1 MQEKNII
8 QKKRELVMLAKKT
21 NNMPTLIYAYNKM
34 IDFCLR
40 EKKENRL
47 NWSNKENIIDLM
59 HKAMVE
65 ISPYQQQ
72 KSMNKFIY
80 DNFLHVMNN
89 WKEYKKNNNKK
100 CN

>member
-1 MQEKNII
+1 
-8 QKKRELVMLAKKT
+8 MLAKKT

-34 IDFCLR
+34 IDFCVK
-40 EKKENRL
+40 EKNKL
-47 NWSNKENIIDLM
+47 NLSNKENIIDIM

-72 KSMNKFIY
+72 QKTT
-80 DNFLHVMNN
+80 DNFLHVMDN

-100 CN
+100 RN

>member
-1 MQEKNII
+1 
-8 QKKRELVMLAKKT
+8 MLAKKT

-34 IDFCLR
+34 IDFCVK
-40 EKKENRL
+40 EKNKL
-47 NWSNKENIIDLM
+47 SLSNKENIIDIM

-72 KSMNKFIY
+72 QKSMNKFMY
-80 DNFLHVMNN
+80 DNFIHVMDN

>member
-1 MQEKNII
+1 
-8 QKKRELVMLAKKT
+8 MLAKKT

-34 IDFCLR
+34 IDFCVK
-40 EKKENRL
+40 EKNKL
-47 NWSNKENIIDLM
+47 NLSNKENIIDIM

-72 KSMNKFIY
+72 QKPT
-80 DNFLHVMNN
+80 DNFLQVMDN
-89 WKEYKKNNNKK
+89 WKEYKKNNDKK

>member
-34 IDFCLR
+34 IDFCVK

-47 NWSNKENIIDLM
+47 NWSNKENIIDIM

-65 ISPYQQQ
+65 ISPYPYQQ
-72 KSMNKFIY
+72 KQKPT
-80 DNFLHVMNN
+80 DNFLQVMDN
-89 WKEYKKNNNKK
+89 WKEYKKNNDKK
-100 CN
+100 RN

>member
-1 MQEKNII
+1 
-8 QKKRELVMLAKKT
+8 MLAKKT

-34 IDFCLR
+34 IDFCVK

-47 NWSNKENIIDLM
+47 NWSNKENIIDIM

-65 ISPYQQQ
+65 ISPYPYKQQQ
-72 KSMNKFIY
+72 KPT
-80 DNFLHVMNN
+80 DNFLQVMDN

-100 CN
+100 RN

>member
-1 MQEKNII
+1 
-8 QKKRELVMLAKKT
+8 MLAKKT

-34 IDFCLR
+34 IDFCVK

-47 NWSNKENIIDLM
+47 NWSNKENIIDIM

-72 KSMNKFIY
+72 QKSMNKFIY
-80 DNFLHVMNN
+80 DNFIHVMDN
-89 WKEYKKNNNKK
+89 WKEYKKNNDKK
-100 CN
+100 RN